1 MDFIII
7 EFGGKLVVVDGMDI
21 KLSVKYI
28 LICGEMYVGLEDCK
42 FMGKFYIIVWG
53 EELERGF
60 DIFLIMKIMNCFLKV
75 LNVFKI
81 RCYMYGMSVL
91 CM

>member
-1 MDFIII
+1 MYYWLCCCVDFFFLDIFLFFLDFIII

-42 FMGKFYIIVWG
+42 FMGKFYIIV
-53 EELERGF
+53 
-60 DIFLIMKIMNCFLKV
+60 
-75 LNVFKI
+75 
-81 RCYMYGMSVL
+81 
-91 CM
+91 